1 MFRLFLNSNANGN
14 RFLFFTIIFLLK
26 SGFFSKWFFS
36 IICRV
41 SSKNYSFPIEGIV
54 FCQQYSKIRPR
65 SHSSIGWF
73 GLLSDL
79 EDLQI
84 YNWLFITIS
93 WGVPLQAVWHDNV
106 LLMLVCFIWFT
117 VKAKILTFDSLKKMG
132 LTISNW
138 CLTSSRGGYRPTFYA
153 SWCS

>member
-84 YNWLFITIS
+84 YNWVFITKF
-93 WGVPLQAVWHDNV
+93 WGVGRINNFPSKWCGMSVP
-106 LLMLVCFIWFT
+106 LMLVCFIWFT

-132 LTISNW
+132 LTI
-138 CLTSSRGGYRPTFYA
+138 
-153 SWCS
+153 

>member
-1 MFRLFLNSNANGN
+1 MFRLLLNSNANGN
-14 RFLFFTIIFLLK
+14 RFLFFIIFLLK

-54 FCQQYSKIRPR
+54 FCQQDSKIRPR
-65 SHSSIGWF
+65 SRRSSSIGWF

-84 YNWLFITIS
+84 YNWLFITKF
-93 WGVPLQAVWHDNV
+93 WGVGYLGINNFPSKRCGMIVSISCWFV
-106 LLMLVCFIWFT
+106 LFG
-117 VKAKILTFDSLKKMG
+117 SLWK
-132 LTISNW
+132 
-138 CLTSSRGGYRPTFYA
+138 
-153 SWCS
+153 